1 MLATKFIWNEKYF
14 NFINYFRDQNLIFI
28 ELSDIWNYQNTSY
41 LIEYNKLL
49 KSCPFPN
56 NQVIC
61 KLINIFFKKNLR
73 MKIVM

>member
-1 MLATKFIWNEKYF
+1 MLARKFIWNEKYF

-41 LIEYNKLL
+41 LIEHNKLL
-49 KSCPFPN
+49 KSSPFPN

-61 KLINIFFKKNLR
+61 KLINIFLKKNLR

>member
-1 MLATKFIWNEKYF
+1 MLARKFIWNEKYF

-41 LIEYNKLL
+41 LIECNKLL
-49 KSCPFPN
+49 KSSPFPN

-61 KLINIFFKKNLR
+61 KLINIFLKKNLR